1 MEPTYL
7 PTEAILHTSRPTN
20 SPKEKL
26 TNYTTASNPYLSLS
40 YRISLM
46 DLNVRYLAYLLSM
59 ILCVLVAL
67 SLMIDLR
74 LMGGMAEDEKEL
86 WVLFTIFNYPAH
98 FHWLLLAINRESWV
112 NKFHHDDERKIAP
125 SRAKSSTVAA
135 SDEVHRTLNKW
146 VAKIPP
152 VKYDGGSDGGPEDPS
167 PSNTGGAVLLSKR
180 GQLFSYTAA
189 EK

>member
-1 MEPTYL
+1 M

-20 SPKEKL
+20 SPKEKF

-86 WVLFTIFNYPAH
+86 WVLFTM
-98 FHWLLLAINRESWV
+98 
-112 NKFHHDDERKIAP
+112 
-125 SRAKSSTVAA
+125 
-135 SDEVHRTLNKW
+135 
-146 VAKIPP
+146 
-152 VKYDGGSDGGPEDPS
+152 
-167 PSNTGGAVLLSKR
+167 
-180 GQLFSYTAA
+180 
-189 EK
+189 

>member
-46 DLNVRYLAYLLSM
+46 DLNVRYLACLLSM
-59 ILCVLVAL
+59 IICVLVAL

-86 WVLFTIFNYPAH
+86 WVLFTM
-98 FHWLLLAINRESWV
+98 
-112 NKFHHDDERKIAP
+112 
-125 SRAKSSTVAA
+125 
-135 SDEVHRTLNKW
+135 
-146 VAKIPP
+146 
-152 VKYDGGSDGGPEDPS
+152 
-167 PSNTGGAVLLSKR
+167 
-180 GQLFSYTAA
+180 
-189 EK
+189 